1 MSRGFKEETKFHDVT
16 GNDLA
21 KELGISEDRI
31 AAIQNNL
38 ESTPVGRL
46 VDCYDYMGG
55 DPTGI
60 INELSDN
67 RFAHDS
73 LEQVGNELR
82 STKEKIAS
90 VISMYNNSSDR
101 YQGIINAVDTIY
113 KYPLIYISGELSSGK
128 LSMAENLIGE
138 KFRSLGS
145 PLTRSYTH
153 LLIMSNQRSGIEY
166 NYPFGEYP
174 YRIESAELIPELL
187 RGSIVQNMDMSGL
200 TPIAKEGMDLSG
212 KNYVVYSDSPA
223 LSTIDMVC
231 SEQLN
236 TMPDNPSDISSTE
249 TDTQI
254 IGLADVII
262 IMLSEGAGFRSKLIY
277 LLRCGWELWGYDM
290 TEHIIFVI
298 PKSDRFTVD
307 EISSMKQSYAE
318 MLTALLDHIITSDD
332 KRRQKLI
339 EDVSDMIFPYS
350 SIYKIANEKHKND
363 ASYNWSFYQRLHQIL
378 ASVSDDAKRRECL
391 YEALRAMKK
400 CLLPENVL
408 SNESAG
414 KIRMEIRRITADA
427 ENDFNRTFSMEYDE
441 LINIERISEIITQN
455 GITRKQED
463 RNRFVNIVNSKLTEL
478 VRYTAAQAIIGMV
491 HEFLSIDISMINMVV
506 LDNILTSI
514 KIMHS
519 NICGSEGQ
527 FVSLQEAAATI
538 RSLSNSDIDG
548 KKNIIDKPGVLL
560 GTGLGAVVS
569 MGLFPVSGIITGA
582 ASIAGAA
589 VSSYYAQTNFDK
601 NMAKKL
607 VSSYNAQHVKESLSD
622 KMIQR
627 YFKPLREELFNIV
640 NNSSLKGDAKIVE
653 LIDKIL
659 EVVTDY

>member
-1 MSRGFKEETKFHDVT
+1 M
-16 GNDLA
+16 
-21 KELGISEDRI
+21 
-31 AAIQNNL
+31 
-38 ESTPVGRL
+38 
-46 VDCYDYMGG
+46 
-55 DPTGI
+55 
-60 INELSDN
+60 
-67 RFAHDS
+67 
-73 LEQVGNELR
+73 
-82 STKEKIAS
+82 
-90 VISMYNNSSDR
+90 
-101 YQGIINAVDTIY
+101 
-113 KYPLIYISGELSSGK
+113 
-128 LSMAENLIGE
+128 
-138 KFRSLGS
+138 
-145 PLTRSYTH
+145 
-153 LLIMSNQRSGIEY
+153 
-166 NYPFGEYP
+166 
-174 YRIESAELIPELL
+174 
-187 RGSIVQNMDMSGL
+187 
-200 TPIAKEGMDLSG
+200 
-212 KNYVVYSDSPA
+212 
-223 LSTIDMVC
+223 
-231 SEQLN
+231 
-236 TMPDNPSDISSTE
+236 
-249 TDTQI
+249 
-254 IGLADVII
+254 
-262 IMLSEGAGFRSKLIY
+262 
-277 LLRCGWELWGYDM
+277 
-290 TEHIIFVI
+290 
-298 PKSDRFTVD
+298 
-307 EISSMKQSYAE
+307 
-318 MLTALLDHIITSDD
+318 
-332 KRRQKLI
+332 

-491 HEFLSIDISMINMVV
+491 NEFLSIDISMINMVV

-514 KIMHS
+514 KIMHN

-653 LIDKIL
+653 FIDRIL